1 MYTFSSLDSILLTHL
16 LRLPL
21 PSTPTRK
28 NKKNLSIEKNQKIN
42 LRLQKRFRSA
52 NIFLQ
57 TRMGVNQKSEKSE
70 RREKKAGKLKQER
83 SSGQGKRF
91 ASFAASERRETK

>member
-1 MYTFSSLDSILLTHL
+1 
-16 LRLPL
+16 
-21 PSTPTRK
+21 
-28 NKKNLSIEKNQKIN
+28 
-42 LRLQKRFRSA
+42 
-52 NIFLQ
+52 
-57 TRMGVNQKSEKSE
+57 MGVNQKSEKSE